1 MDWFVILTP
10 LLVLAVVLLLGF
22 AGCDL
27 VFPLDPIKT
36 LIFRIRVPST
46 LVIDQSQLRFL
57 QPGSGTTEEV
67 LTLDRSDDGPDTV
80 VLSHLIQNPAQGT
93 WTADARLQVSEGAS
107 QATDT
112 GTGLFTLDSSSPDS
126 SAAVFETSGSPATND
141 FKVLFTG
148 LVPD

>member
-1 MDWFVILTP
+1 MDWFVLLTP

-27 VFPLDPIKT
+27 VFTLDPIGALTFK
-36 LIFRIRVPST
+36 IRVPST
-46 LVIDQSQLRFL
+46 LTIDQSQLRWI

-80 VLSHLIQNPAQGT
+80 VLSHLIQNPATGT
-93 WTADARLQVSEGAS
+93 WTADARLQVSQGAA

-112 GTGLFTLDSSSPDS
+112 GTGMFTLDSSTDS
-126 SAAVFETSGSPATND
+126 FAAVFEVSGSPATND